1 MKELR
6 IISIVLF
13 SLVLLTRCNS
23 NPTERI
29 RLVDKELPIEIF
41 VQSFMENHKD
51 FNTNDITRERTNTEF
66 RDAMLDTLEVFNILK
81 GIPVKLQRINETQG
95 RCVAQFQSWIK
106 PDGFKY
112 IRGLKVMLDS
122 DLAELYEVEVKYLK
136 RQVNRNIE
144 RFPKDFMFELT
155 HEEYDSLRCQIG
167 TLKSGRGQHSKYLP
181 YVFTEEGVAMLSGVL
196 RSKTAIQVNINI
208 MRAFVLIR
216 QTVAAWQ
223 STNLKVEQL
232 SHKVDQLNAYIE
244 EILHDQ
250 NDVNEQQEVT
260 NNEIAIQIEMINDAL
275 DQLRFKPQQSGPRI
289 GYKK

>member
-1 MKELR
+1 MDTDIVTRDYADLESIKTR
-6 IISIVLF
+6 IY
-13 SLVLLTRCNS
+13 
-23 NPTERI
+23 
-29 RLVDKELPIEIF
+29 D
-41 VQSFMENHKD
+41 
-51 FNTNDITRERTNTEF
+51 
-66 RDAMLDTLEVFNILK
+66 
-81 GIPVKLQRINETQG
+81 
-95 RCVAQFQSWIK
+95 
-106 PDGFKY
+106 

-167 TLKSGRGQHSKYLP
+167 TLKSGRGQHTKYFP

-275 DQLRFKPQQSGPRI
+275 DQLRFKPQQSRTRI

>member
-1 MKELR
+1 
-6 IISIVLF
+6 
-13 SLVLLTRCNS
+13 
-23 NPTERI
+23 
-29 RLVDKELPIEIF
+29 
-41 VQSFMENHKD
+41 MENEVVIKD
-51 FNTNDITRERTNTEF
+51 YVE
-66 RDAMLDTLEVFNILK
+66 LENIK
-81 GIPVKLQRINETQG
+81 TKIH
-95 RCVAQFQSWIK
+95 
-106 PDGFKY
+106 D
-112 IRGLKVMLDS
+112 IRGFKVMLDS

-155 HEEYDSLRCQIG
+155 REEYDSLRCQFG
-167 TLKSGRGQHSKYLP
+167 TLKSGRGQHPKYLP
-181 YVFTEEGVAMLSGVL
+181 YVFTEEGVAMLSGIL

-223 STNLKVEQL
+223 ATNLKVEQL

-275 DQLRFKPQQSGPRI
+275 DQLRFNSQQPRTRI